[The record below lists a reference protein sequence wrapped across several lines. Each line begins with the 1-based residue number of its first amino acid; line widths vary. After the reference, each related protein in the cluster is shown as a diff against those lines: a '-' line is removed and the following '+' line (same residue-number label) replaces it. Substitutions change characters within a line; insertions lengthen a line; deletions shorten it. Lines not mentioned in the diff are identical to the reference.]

1 MTTTPEPQD
10 DWPEG
15 VVVPDDLSSLFG
27 DSPAPTLPGAAA
39 APGEEPVAE
48 EPVAEEDPAPPP
60 VRTTAVVLTAVKQA
74 KVLAGLMALQGIE
87 AVTVPSKHG
96 AIAVRYIVQDA
107 AEVDPGE
114 ALSGLPREAEGLAA
128 ALSMLTRSDTA
139 LLAAR
144 VNDVDGEITGQVVAR
159 AYRGGRPSG
168 DPPPGLVLARAD
180 QVAERLLIGLVKAE
194 EVSGS
199 VMPLGPGTAA
209 AAVADAASAA
219 AGTSEGRGKRSLFGR
234 RRKPDA
240 GGEQAPPAPAPDG
253 EDAS

>member
-1 MTTTPEPQD
+1 MTTTPQPGD

-15 VVVPDDLSSLFG
+15 VLVPDDLSSLFG
-27 DSPAPTLPGAAA
+27 DSPAPALPDAA
-39 APGEEPVAE
+39 APGEEPVT
-48 EPVAEEDPAPPP
+48 EEDPAPPP

-114 ALSGLPREAEGLAA
+114 ALSGLPREAEALAA

-199 VMPLGPGTAA
+199 VTPLGPGTAA
-209 AAVADAASAA
+209 AADAASAA
-219 AGTSEGRGKRSLFGR
+219 AGTREGRGKRSLFGR
-234 RRKPDA
+234 RRKPEA